1 MKKFAIIGTAVAALA
16 VGPLAQSGWAMPA
29 DVAPAVQSQTVKPLP
44 AVALEQGSSQ
54 RFAVQGETRA
64 ERRAEI
70 LRGNAL
76 NQKYH
81 LGQYQTGLT
90 PAEYRALML
99 RSEALN
105 QRYGLGT
112 YKIGPS
118 LAEQKADTLRGEALN
133 RKYGLGIE
141 ALTLERGAND
151 RFAADNPTRGDL
163 VRLTPST
170 TSSPDFQ
177 WSDASIGA
185 GVLLGAVALI
195 GAGFFEVR
203 HHGRLR
209 TS

>member
-1 MKKFAIIGTAVAALA
+1 MKKLTIIGTAVVALA
-16 VGPLAQSGWAMPA
+16 GPLAQSAWGMPA
-29 DVAPAVQSQTVKPLP
+29 DVTPVVQSLTVKPLP
-44 AVALEQGSSQ
+44 AVALEQGSNQ
-54 RFAVQGETRA
+54 RFAVQGETAA

-81 LGQYQTGLT
+81 LGQYRTGLT
-90 PAEYRALML
+90 PAAYRALIL

>member
-29 DVAPAVQSQTVKPLP
+29 DVTPVVQSQTVKPLP

-54 RFAVQGETRA
+54 RFAVQGETPA
-64 ERRAEI
+64 ERRAEL

-105 QRYGLGT
+105 QRYGLGL
-112 YKIGPS
+112 S
-118 LAEQKADTLRGEALN
+118 L
-133 RKYGLGIE
+133 IH
-141 ALTLERGAND
+141 
-151 RFAADNPTRGDL
+151 
-163 VRLTPST
+163 
-170 TSSPDFQ
+170 
-177 WSDASIGA
+177 I
-185 GVLLGAVALI
+185 
-195 GAGFFEVR
+195 
-203 HHGRLR
+203 
-209 TS
+209 

>member
-1 MKKFAIIGTAVAALA
+1 MKKLAIIGTAVAALA
-16 VGPLAQSGWAMPA
+16 VGPFAQSAWAMPA
-29 DVAPAVQSQTVKPLP
+29 DVTPVVQSQTVKPLP

-54 RFAVQGETRA
+54 RFAVQGETAA

-81 LGQYQTGLT
+81 LGQYQTT
-90 PAEYRALML
+90 ISPAEYRALML

-105 QRYGLGT
+105 QRYGLGGT
-112 YKIGPS
+112 GS
-118 LAEQKADTLRGEALN
+118 
-133 RKYGLGIE
+133 
-141 ALTLERGAND
+141 LTLERGTSD

-163 VRLTPST
+163 VRVTPTT

-177 WSDASIGA
+177 WSDAGIGA

-203 HHGRLR
+203 HHGRLG